1 MEDEKTKWSVTYTKH
16 VKQKRKVYQD
26 GFLELHMSTNKMN
39 LYDECEKLLECRI
52 LKKDEVVSCGQSLTF
67 NAYLVD
73 VGDLERDCKPITDSN
88 FRVRDKKIS
97 EQNLRNNSISS
108 GDRKIDVK
116 KKKAELSPSQ
126 KFIRDFKKRELHK
139 YGTPRSS
146 PETTKSE
153 TTEWK
158 VLYTSQ
164 VTQKAKKYHDGFL
177 RLVACGTLGRQI
189 MLFDETRKLLD
200 SRFLR
205 RDEVIRSGE
214 SVSFDGHLVEIGECE
229 DIREPL
235 ANLKVQRS
243 SCNIAEKS
251 EEMQR
256 QQKCIKINNS
266 DGEVFKR
273 GEVPACGACQ
283 NNPVT
288 MESNITEWQVMYT
301 THVTQKGK
309 KYHDGFLKLVISGSL
324 QRQVKLYDEGRKLLN
339 SRFLRKEEIIRYGES
354 IAFDAH
360 LVDIGEPQANLQ
372 VQVDV
377 HIQEDNHNVFQNA
390 GMMRRNQNFL
400 KADKSG
406 KPQSEASS
414 REIAD
419 SYCSISAVDGSKLSK
434 DVPANKPLRDSIQI
448 LSILQRPMDVR
459 SNDAGSTDNSMMGQ
473 LSSSKGLKGSDVV
486 VDVPDSN
493 QESCKKGIGG
503 PNEVEDI
510 ENCPDLMSYKSMA
523 IGPGDNRGIS
533 SEEAKC
539 ASKVDKLPSFDLG
552 F

>member
-73 VGDLERDCKPITDSN
+73 VGDPERDY
-88 FRVRDKKIS
+88 
-97 EQNLRNNSISS
+97 
-108 GDRKIDVK
+108 
-116 KKKAELSPSQ
+116 
-126 KFIRDFKKRELHK
+126 FKKRELHK

-153 TTEWK
+153 TTVWLTCHFTSAEWK

-177 RLVACGTLGRQI
+177 RLAACGTLGRQI

-229 DIREPL
+229 DIHEPL

-266 DGEVFKR
+266 DVFKR

-288 MESNITEWQVMYT
+288 MESIITEWQVMYT
-301 THVTQKGK
+301 THVTQKAK

-372 VQVDV
+372 VQVDM
-377 HIQEDNHNVFQNA
+377 HIQENNHNVFQNA

-419 SYCSISAVDGSKLSK
+419 SSCSISAVDGSKLSK

-486 VDVPDSN
+486 VDVPDGN

>member
-26 GFLELHMSTNKMN
+26 GFLERQMSTNKMN

-73 VGDLERDCKPITDSN
+73 VGDPERDCKPITDLN

-116 KKKAELSPSQ
+116 KKKAQLSPSQ

-153 TTEWK
+153 TTVWLTWLFTSAEWK

-177 RLVACGTLGRQI
+177 RLAACGTLGRQI

-214 SVSFDGHLVEIGECE
+214 SVSFDGHLVEI
-229 DIREPL
+229 
-235 ANLKVQRS
+235 
-243 SCNIAEKS
+243 
-251 EEMQR
+251 
-256 QQKCIKINNS
+256 
-266 DGEVFKR
+266 VFKR

-301 THVTQKGK
+301 THVTRKAK

-377 HIQEDNHNVFQNA
+377 HIQENNHNVFQNA

-419 SYCSISAVDGSKLSK
+419 SSCSISAVDGSKLSK

-486 VDVPDSN
+486 VDVPDGN